1 MPPAPSAWF
10 EYPIRVQ
17 PHHTDYAGV
26 VWHGTYVT
34 WLESARIECL
44 RAVGIPFEQLV
55 SLGYDLPVVALDLR
69 YRQPLTLGTSAIV
82 KTRLAPMTGIRLS
95 WLYEIETVGPQPQL
109 CLTGQVTLVTVS
121 MRDRKVVRRLP
132 AEVAAMIAQI
142 ADYFE
147 EPAIAPVE
155 KAP

>member
-1 MPPAPSAWF
+1 MSPAPSAWF

-17 PHHTDYAGV
+17 PHHTDYAGA

-34 WLESARIECL
+34 WLESARVECL
-44 RAVGIPFEQLV
+44 RVVGIPFEQLV

-69 YRQPLTLGTSAIV
+69 YRQPLTLGTSAVV
-82 KTRLAPMTGIRLS
+82 KTRLAPMTGIRLN

-121 MRDRKVVRRLP
+121 MGDRKVMRRLP
-132 AEVAAMIAQI
+132 AEVATIIDQI
-142 ADYFE
+142 TAYFE
-147 EPAIAPVE
+147 ASATAAVE
-155 KAP
+155 KAT